1 MLPPVC
7 IVANFCL
14 DLVRIMSQ
22 HPSDSQPPSNA
33 EKNLYGRTDAE
44 LYQTLQSGQTE
55 SLGILYDR
63 HAGLVYSLALKT
75 LGNTQEAEDLTQDI
89 FLNLSRS
96 TAYDARRGSLRT
108 FLAVLTRSR
117 AIDRVRSRQTSR
129 SFLEKFRFTRPTEI
143 TVHSPLEQVFQNE
156 QVEGVQAALSQLSE
170 SEQQILRMAYYDGLS
185 QAEIAKCLNIPLGTV
200 KTKTR
205 RSLLK
210 LRQTLTN
217 SPLID

>member
-1 MLPPVC
+1 
-7 IVANFCL
+7 
-14 DLVRIMSQ
+14 MSQ
-22 HPSDSQPPSNA
+22 HPSDSQFSSNA
-33 EKNLYGRTDAE
+33 EKKFHEQIDAE
-44 LYQTLQSGQTE
+44 LYQALQSGQTE
-55 SLGILYDR
+55 ALGVLYDR

-117 AIDRVRSRQTSR
+117 ALDRVRSRQIRR
-129 SFLEKFRFTRPTEI
+129 SFLEKFRSTRHTEI
-143 TVHSPLEQVFQNE
+143 AVYSPLEQIFQNE
-156 QVEGVQAALSQLSE
+156 QSEGVQAALGQLLE

-185 QAEIAKCLNIPLGTV
+185 QAEIAKRLNMPLGTV